1 MVELLL
7 PCEKLCDKTSSDL
20 FGLGIIVSENP
31 NILRLL
37 RRSIILLIIGI
48 LMVLYEIIDSLID
61 KNIISVFLGIYN
73 LIVYKCAWNA
83 IVDKNV
89 SSATWFSYCGFFS
102 WISMV
107 LILLRAISLF
117 NKGHNVIFIIS
128 YTTTETIVLVGL
140 TWNINKIKS
149 KNYFTRI
156 TPIDEENLFV
166 EPEFDDNL

>member
-1 MVELLL
+1 
-7 PCEKLCDKTSSDL
+7 
-20 FGLGIIVSENP
+20 
-31 NILRLL
+31 
-37 RRSIILLIIGI
+37 
-48 LMVLYEIIDSLID
+48 MVLYEIIDSLID

-89 SSATWFSYCGFFS
+89 SSATWFSYCGFFLG
-102 WISMV
+102 ISMV

-149 KNYFTRI
+149 KIILQELHQLMKKIFSLNR
-156 TPIDEENLFV
+156 NLMIIYKIPLKIIFLFIIKTIQWKIS
-166 EPEFDDNL
+166 EI